1 MIPAAVEPAA
11 PPAPASQGLPQER
24 LARIA
29 ARRAFVQMK
38 QAYMNAASDITDATG
53 DMLQHR
59 IRKASEPWELWSV
72 RAVLLASLKSD
83 HQRTPEHLTK
93 LGRGFD
99 SIFSGN
105 SL

>member
-1 MIPAAVEPAA
+1 MIPIAVESAA
-11 PPAPASQGLPQER
+11 LPAPASQGLQQER

-38 QAYMNAASDITDATG
+38 QAYMNAASDIANATG

-72 RAVLLASLKSD
+72 RAVLLASLKPD

-93 LGRGFD
+93 LARGFD
-99 SIFSGN
+99 SIFSGTT
-105 SL
+105 L